1 MGKIALLDKNTIDKI
16 AAGEVVERPASVV
29 KELTENAIDAG
40 ANMIT
45 VELKE
50 GGSGLIRITDNGS
63 GIAADDVKTA
73 FLRHSTSKIRTVEDL
88 LTAGSLGFRGEALSS
103 ISAVAQV
110 ELITKTKDAF
120 VGTRYQI
127 DGGVEQ
133 AMEEAGCPDGTTFL
147 IRNLFYNVPARRKFL
162 KSAMS
167 EAGLCSELMQR
178 MALSRPE
185 IAYKFIN
192 NGKIVLQ
199 TSGNGN
205 LKEVIYQIYGREITA
220 NLLEVNHIE
229 ESAGISVRGFI
240 GKPVVSRGNR
250 NYENYFINGRY
261 IKSSVVSKAIEE
273 AYRSYMMQ
281 HKYPFTALHI
291 SMDTAMID
299 VNVHP
304 TKLEVRF
311 SDSEAVYYAV
321 YHAVRDAL
329 AGKNMIPQVG
339 FGKDEKS
346 TPVEL
351 LKKEAKPE
359 QFETVRLARE
369 THAKQ
374 VDVRPAGMVGNSAS
388 PAGTFGSGVKTAEN
402 AVKSTVGSVGKTPGA
417 VTEPIVKADTE
428 RANVVENKDAEPI
441 NSAATAS
448 VGGNVLRDEK
458 ASYEV
463 KKNDKGIGD
472 STKVDR
478 MSVGSFTEDLL
489 SFQDK
494 SELQERKVT
503 EEKVP
508 VEKLQEVKTAVES
521 EEKVQERY
529 SEELKAEEPKTE
541 EPPVYVQEQMELPN
555 LLSDE
560 NKKEYRIVGQLF
572 ATYWLIE
579 MDGQLFMIDQHAAH
593 EKILFEQTMKRIR
606 EKDILTQQIMP
617 PYIASLSL
625 REEEVLNA
633 QAEVLRR
640 LGFEFEHFGGRDYK
654 VTGVPADLCGLT
666 GGELFMQLLDELVAE
681 KLHGSPEMLVEKVAS
696 MSCKAAVKGNMVL
709 SEPEAK
715 AMIDLLLTLDNPYH
729 CPHGRPTTISMTK
742 QEIEKKFKRIV

>member
-110 ELITKTKDAF
+110 ELITKTKDSF
-120 VGTRYQI
+120 VGTRYLI

-133 AMEEAGCPDGTTFL
+133 AIEEAGCPDGTTFL

-220 NLLEVNHIE
+220 NLVEVNYIE
-229 ESAGISVRGFI
+229 ESAGIQVTGFL

-261 IKSSVVSKAIEE
+261 IRNGVVNKAIEE
-273 AYRSYMMQ
+273 GYRSYMMQ
-281 HKYPFTALHI
+281 HKYPFTAFHI
-291 SMDTAMID
+291 CMDTAMLD

-304 TKLEVRF
+304 AKLEVRF

-339 FGKDEKS
+339 FGREEKS
-346 TPVEL
+346 TPVVL
-351 LKKEAKPE
+351 QKKEAEPE
-359 QFETVRLARE
+359 QFETVRMAQQNV
-369 THAKQ
+369 TK
-374 VDVRPAGMVGNSAS
+374 SAE
-388 PAGTFGSGVKTAEN
+388 GKE
-402 AVKSTVGSVGKTPGA
+402 KTPMVFEEKKTPDVERTA
-417 VTEPIVKADTE
+417 AANPAD
-428 RANVVENKDAEPI
+428 
-441 NSAATAS
+441 AA
-448 VGGNVLRDEK
+448 VLREDTAPYK
-458 ASYEV
+458 N
-463 KKNDKGIGD
+463 KKNDTIPSD
-472 STKVDR
+472 STSVD
-478 MSVGSFTEDLL
+478 VDW
-489 SFQDK
+489 K
-494 SELQERKVT
+494 ASEHEPITQKQKPEMQRPD
-503 EEKVP
+503 EPECREPEK
-508 VEKLQEVKTAVES
+508 
-521 EEKVQERY
+521 
-529 SEELKAEEPKTE
+529 
-541 EPPVYVQEQMELPN
+541 PVYVQEQMELPN

-560 NKKEYRIVGQLF
+560 NKKEYRIIGQLF

-579 MDGQLFMIDQHAAH
+579 MDGQLFLIDQHAAH

-606 EKDILTQQIMP
+606 GKEMLTQQIAP
-617 PYIASLSL
+617 PYIASLSIH
-625 REEEVLNA
+625 EEEVLQA

-640 LGFEFEHFGGRDYK
+640 LGFAFEHFGSRDYK

-681 KLHGSPEMLVEKVAS
+681 KLHGSPEVLVEKVAS
-696 MSCKAAVKGNMVL
+696 MSCKAAVKGNMEM
-709 SEPEAK
+709 SEPEAR

>member
-63 GIAADDVKTA
+63 GIATDDVKTA

-273 AYRSYMMQ
+273 GYRSYMMQ

-339 FGKDEKS
+339 FGKEEKS
-346 TPVEL
+346 TKVEL
-351 LKKEAKPE
+351 SKRETRPE
-359 QFETVRLARE
+359 QFETARMAQQMG
-369 THAKQ
+369 T
-374 VDVRPAGMVGNSAS
+374 RPTGGSVTS
-388 PAGTFGSGVKTAEN
+388 PAGNMTRPDEN
-402 AVKSTVGSVGKTPGA
+402 AVKPVVGSVVRPMEK
-417 VTEPIVKADTE
+417 VTEPVGMNVLE
-428 RANVVENKDAEPI
+428 RTAFAENKPVEQI
-441 NSAATAS
+441 KTTAAKTVEEA
-448 VGGNVLRDEK
+448 VLREEK
-458 ASYEV
+458 APYAV
-463 KKNDKGIGD
+463 AINDKKTD
-472 STKVDR
+472 SSTKVVSTD
-478 MSVGSFTEDLL
+478 SVSKSSFEEDLR
-489 SFQDK
+489 SFREEKESSSQNTAH
-494 SELQERKVT
+494 SEQTEQVQKEHERKIP
-503 EEKVP
+503 EEVQKVNVP
-508 VEKLQEVKTAVES
+508 ETKAQEQS
-521 EEKVQERY
+521 
-529 SEELKAEEPKTE
+529 
-541 EPPVYVQEQMELPN
+541 VYIQEQMELPN

-560 NKKEYRIVGQLF
+560 NKKEYRIIGQLF

-606 EKDILTQQIMP
+606 EKEMLTQQIAP

-625 REEEVLNA
+625 REEEVLKA

-696 MSCKAAVKGNMVL
+696 MSCKAAVKGNMTM
-709 SEPEAK
+709 SEQEAK

>member
-110 ELITKTKDAF
+110 ELITKTKDSF

-339 FGKDEKS
+339 FGKEEKS
-346 TPVEL
+346 TRVEL
-351 LKKEAKPE
+351 QKKEARPE
-359 QFETVRLARE
+359 QFETVRMAQQMGKVSVNGSTE
-369 THAKQ
+369 G
-374 VDVRPAGMVGNSAS
+374 PVGNV
-388 PAGTFGSGVKTAEN
+388 VKPAEN
-402 AVKSTVGSVGKTPGA
+402 TVNSLIGNTIRPEEKTVESAGKAEESVGKIAAKQSLFVEHKP
-417 VTEPIVKADTE
+417 VESVKT
-428 RANVVENKDAEPI
+428 
-441 NSAATAS
+441 SAADLFDGT
-448 VGGNVLRDEK
+448 VLKEEN
-458 ASYEV
+458 APYES
-463 KKNDKGIGD
+463 KKIDKDIVD
-472 STKVDR
+472 STEVDAA
-478 MSVGSFTEDLL
+478 SKGSFEEDL
-489 SFQDK
+489 K
-494 SELQERKVT
+494 SSQ
-503 EEKVP
+503 
-508 VEKLQEVKTAVES
+508 
-521 EEKVQERY
+521 
-529 SEELKAEEPKTE
+529 EEPKPQE
-541 EPPVYVQEQMELPN
+541 QKAPNVIVQEQMELPN

-606 EKDILTQQIMP
+606 EKEMLTQQIAP

-625 REEEVLNA
+625 REEEVLLA

-709 SEPEAK
+709 SEQEAK

>member
-40 ANMIT
+40 SNMIT

-63 GIAADDVKTA
+63 GIASDDVKTA

-321 YHAVRDAL
+321 YHSVRDAL

-339 FGKDEKS
+339 FGKEEKS
-346 TPVEL
+346 TKVEL
-351 LKKEAKPE
+351 PKRDTKPE
-359 QFETVRLARE
+359 QFETARMAQQ
-369 THAKQ
+369 TVVK
-374 VDVRPAGMVGNSAS
+374 PVGGNTVSS
-388 PAGTFGSGVKTAEN
+388 KENVVKPAEN
-402 AVKSTVGSVGKTPGA
+402 PVKSTVGCVTRPVEKVGETFEKTN
-417 VTEPIVKADTE
+417 TE
-428 RANVVENKDAEPI
+428 RTKLVENKPVEPVKTT
-441 NSAATAS
+441 AADPVITS
-448 VGGNVLRDEK
+448 VLREEK
-458 ASYEV
+458 APYEIESNN
-463 KKNDKGIGD
+463 KNSSS
-472 STKVDR
+472 STKVDI
-478 MSVGSFTEDLL
+478 GSFEADLL

-494 SELQERKVT
+494 SEPQERKFPEAKVPD
-503 EEKVP
+503 EKVKD
-508 VEKLQEVKTAVES
+508 EKPDNEPEVKVQEVKP
-521 EEKVQERY
+521 K
-529 SEELKAEEPKTE
+529 ELKASEQ
-541 EPPVYVQEQMELPN
+541 PVYVQEQMELPN

-606 EKDILTQQIMP
+606 EKEMLTQQIAP

-625 REEEVLNA
+625 REEEVLQA
-633 QAEVLRR
+633 QAEVLKR

-681 KLHGSPEMLVEKVAS
+681 KLHGSPEVLVEKVAS

-709 SEPEAK
+709 SEQEAK

>member
-40 ANMIT
+40 ASMIT

-110 ELITKTKDAF
+110 ELITKIKDAF
-120 VGTRYQI
+120 VGTRYLI

-240 GKPVVSRGNR
+240 GKPLVSRGNR

-261 IKSSVVSKAIEE
+261 IKSGVVSKAIEE

-321 YHAVRDAL
+321 YHGVRDAL

-339 FGKDEKS
+339 FGKEEKS

-351 LKKEAKPE
+351 PKREAKPE
-359 QFETVRLARE
+359 QFETVRMARE
-369 THAKQ
+369 TGTRTVEK
-374 VDVRPAGMVGNSAS
+374 PAE
-388 PAGTFGSGVKTAEN
+388 TFGSGVKPVEN
-402 AVKSTVGSVGKTPGA
+402 VVKSTVGSVEKTPGA
-417 VTEPIVKADTE
+417 VTEPIGKMNTE
-428 RANVVENKDAEPI
+428 SANVVENKDAEPI
-441 NSAATAS
+441 NSATAKP
-448 VGGNVLRDEK
+448 VGTSVLREEK
-458 ASYEV
+458 APYEV
-463 KKNDKGIGD
+463 KKSDKRTENFEE
-472 STKVDR
+472 STKVD
-478 MSVGSFTEDLL
+478 SVSKGSFAEDLL
-489 SFQDK
+489 SFQ
-494 SELQERKVT
+494 
-503 EEKVP
+503 EK
-508 VEKLQEVKTAVES
+508 T
-521 EEKVQERY
+521 
-529 SEELKAEEPKTE
+529 
-541 EPPVYVQEQMELPN
+541 EPPVYVQEQIELPN

-606 EKDILTQQIMP
+606 EKEMLTQQIMP

-625 REEEVLNA
+625 REEEVLKA

-709 SEPEAK
+709 SETEAK

>member
-147 IRNLFYNVPARRKFL
+147 VRNLFYNVPARRKFL

-321 YHAVRDAL
+321 YHGVRDAL

-339 FGKDEKS
+339 FGKEEKS
-346 TPVEL
+346 TKVEL
-351 LKKEAKPE
+351 PKRETRPE
-359 QFETVRLARE
+359 QFETARM
-369 THAKQ
+369 AQ
-374 VDVRPAGMVGNSAS
+374 QAGARPME
-388 PAGTFGSGVKTAEN
+388 K
-402 AVKSTVGSVGKTPGA
+402 
-417 VTEPIVKADTE
+417 VTEPVGKNASGRTV
-428 RANVVENKDAEPI
+428 VVENMPVEQIKT
-441 NSAATAS
+441 AAANPVETT
-448 VGGNVLRDEK
+448 VLREEK
-458 ASYEV
+458 APYVVSS
-463 KKNDKGIGD
+463 NDKKTDD
-472 STKVDR
+472 STEVVNAS
-478 MSVGSFTEDLL
+478 SVSKGSFEEDLR
-489 SFQDK
+489 SF
-494 SELQERKVT
+494 R
-503 EEKVP
+503 EEKEVITQKAVLP
-508 VEKLQEVKTAVES
+508 EPTEPAQKEQETKIPEEVQKVNVS
-521 EEKVQERY
+521 ETKAQEQ
-529 SEELKAEEPKTE
+529 PIF
-541 EPPVYVQEQMELPN
+541 VQEQMELPN
-555 LLSDE
+555 LLSE
-560 NKKEYRIVGQLF
+560 GNRKEYRIVGQLF

-606 EKDILTQQIMP
+606 EKEMLTQQIAP

-625 REEEVLNA
+625 REEEVLQA
-633 QAEVLRR
+633 QAEVLRC

-681 KLHGSPEMLVEKVAS
+681 KLHGSPEVLVEKVAS
-696 MSCKAAVKGNMVL
+696 MSCKAAVKGNMTM
-709 SEPEAK
+709 SEQEAK
-715 AMIDLLLTLDNPYH
+715 SMIDLLLTLDNPYH

>member
-40 ANMIT
+40 ATMIT

-110 ELITKTKDAF
+110 ELVTKTKDAF
-120 VGTRYQI
+120 VGTRYLI

-133 AMEEAGCPDGTTFL
+133 AIEEAGCPDGTTFL

-291 SMDTAMID
+291 FMDTAMID

-321 YHAVRDAL
+321 YHGVRDAL

-339 FGKDEKS
+339 FGKEEK
-346 TPVEL
+346 TTKVEL
-351 LKKEAKPE
+351 PKRETRPE
-359 QFETVRLARE
+359 QFETARM
-369 THAKQ
+369 ARQ
-374 VDVRPAGMVGNSAS
+374 
-388 PAGTFGSGVKTAEN
+388 TAL
-402 AVKSTVGSVGKTPGA
+402 
-417 VTEPIVKADTE
+417 
-428 RANVVENKDAEPI
+428 VENKPAEPTK
-441 NSAATAS
+441 TAVAKLVTES
-448 VGGNVLRDEK
+448 VLREEK
-458 ASYEV
+458 APYKVERH
-463 KKNDKGIGD
+463 DRETDD
-472 STKVDR
+472 STKVENANK
-478 MSVGSFTEDLL
+478 GSFTEDLL
-489 SFQDK
+489 SFQEK
-494 SELQERKVT
+494 SEPQERKVT
-503 EEKVP
+503 EEKVSDETVQETKP
-508 VEKLQEVKTAVES
+508 DIEPEVNVQEVKI
-521 EEKVQERY
+521 
-529 SEELKAEEPKTE
+529 EEPNPQKQ
-541 EPPVYVQEQMELPN
+541 PVYVQEQIELPN
-555 LLSDE
+555 LLSEE

-606 EKDILTQQIMP
+606 EKEMLTQQIVP

-625 REEEVLNA
+625 REEEVLQA

-681 KLHGSPEMLVEKVAS
+681 KLHGSPEVLVEKVAS

-709 SEPEAK
+709 SETEAK

>member
-50 GGSGLIRITDNGS
+50 GGSGLVRITDNGS
-63 GIAADDVKTA
+63 GIATDDVKTA

-110 ELITKTKDAF
+110 ELVTKTKDSF
-120 VGTRYQI
+120 VGTRYVI
-127 DGGVEQ
+127 EGGVEQ
-133 AMEEAGCPDGTTFL
+133 TMEEAGCPDGTTFL

-162 KSAMS
+162 KSAMT
-167 EAGLCSELMQR
+167 EAGLCSDLMQR

-199 TSGNGN
+199 TPGNGN

-220 NLLEVNHIE
+220 NLLEVKHIE
-229 ESAGISVRGFI
+229 ESAGIQVTGFI
-240 GKPVVSRGNR
+240 GKPIVSRGNR

-291 SMDTAMID
+291 SMDTAMLD

-311 SDSEAVYYAV
+311 ADSEAVYYAV
-321 YHAVRDAL
+321 YHAVKETL
-329 AGKNMIPQVG
+329 AGKNMIPQVE
-339 FGKDEKS
+339 FGKEEKS
-346 TPVEL
+346 TSVVL
-351 LKKEAKPE
+351 SKREAGPE
-359 QFETVRLARE
+359 QFETRRMAQQAEKKPLERRNQVVQPVQMAN
-369 THAKQ
+369 TQTAGNHASA
-374 VDVRPAGMVGNSAS
+374 VEAAMV
-388 PAGTFGSGVKTAEN
+388 KE
-402 AVKSTVGSVGKTPGA
+402 
-417 VTEPIVKADTE
+417 
-428 RANVVENKDAEPI
+428 DA
-441 NSAATAS
+441 A
-448 VGGNVLRDEK
+448 L
-458 ASYEV
+458 YEV
-463 KKNDKGIGD
+463 RKSDERKQN
-472 STKVDR
+472 STKVEH
-478 MSVGSFTEDLL
+478 EDITREAEI
-489 SFQDK
+489 K
-494 SELQERKVT
+494 EVRKPD
-503 EEKVP
+503 E
-508 VEKLQEVKTAVES
+508 TAES
-521 EEKVQERY
+521 EDRQE
-529 SEELKAEEPKTE
+529 AAQHPKE
-541 EPPVYVQEQMELPN
+541 PVYVQEQMELPN

-560 NKKEYRIVGQLF
+560 NKKEYRIIGQLF
-572 ATYWLIE
+572 LTYWLIE

-606 EKDILTQQIMP
+606 DKEMLTQQIAP
-617 PYIASLSL
+617 PYIASLSI
-625 REEEVLNA
+625 REEEVLKE
-633 QAEVLRR
+633 QAEVLKR

-666 GGELFMQLLDELVAE
+666 GGELFLQLLDELVAE

-696 MSCKAAVKGNMVL
+696 MSCKAAVKGNQVL

-729 CPHGRPTTISMTK
+729 CPHGRPTTISMSK

>member
-63 GIAADDVKTA
+63 GIGADDVKTA

-229 ESAGISVRGFI
+229 ESAGISIRGFI

-339 FGKDEKS
+339 FGKEEK
-346 TPVEL
+346 TTKVEL
-351 LKKEAKPE
+351 PKRETKPE
-359 QFETVRLARE
+359 QFETARMAQQ
-369 THAKQ
+369 TG
-374 VDVRPAGMVGNSAS
+374 VRPTG
-388 PAGTFGSGVKTAEN
+388 GSVTSSAEN
-402 AVKSTVGSVGKTPGA
+402 TAKTLENVVKPAVGKTEET
-417 VTEPIVKADTE
+417 VVKDVSE
-428 RANVVENKDAEPI
+428 KPSFVENKSIEPLKTT
-441 NSAATAS
+441 AAKTVETS
-448 VGGNVLRDEK
+448 VLREEK
-458 ASYEV
+458 APYTV
-463 KKNDKGIGD
+463 AADDKKIDF
-472 STKVDR
+472 STKVVD
-478 MSVGSFTEDLL
+478 SQSAEKSSFEEDLK
-489 SFQDK
+489 SFQ
-494 SELQERKVT
+494 
-503 EEKVP
+503 EEKVKIP
-508 VEKLQEVKTAVES
+508 
-521 EEKVQERY
+521 EEAQNVNVPETKVQEQ
-529 SEELKAEEPKTE
+529 
-541 EPPVYVQEQMELPN
+541 PVFVQEQMELPN

-560 NKKEYRIVGQLF
+560 NKKEYRIIGQLF

-606 EKDILTQQIMP
+606 EKEMLTQQIAP

-625 REEEVLNA
+625 REEEVLQA

-681 KLHGSPEMLVEKVAS
+681 KLHGSPEVLVEKVAS
-696 MSCKAAVKGNMVL
+696 MSCKAAVKGNMTM
-709 SEPEAK
+709 SEREAK
-715 AMIDLLLTLDNPYH
+715 TMIDLLLTLDNPYH

>member
-40 ANMIT
+40 ATMIT

-133 AMEEAGCPDGTTFL
+133 TMEDAGCPDGTTFL

-199 TSGNGN
+199 TAGNGN

-321 YHAVRDAL
+321 YHGVRDAL

-339 FGKDEKS
+339 FGKEEK
-346 TPVEL
+346 TTKVEL
-351 LKKEAKPE
+351 PKRETRPE
-359 QFETVRLARE
+359 QFESVRIA
-369 THAKQ
+369 Q
-374 VDVRPAGMVGNSAS
+374 Q
-388 PAGTFGSGVKTAEN
+388 TAF
-402 AVKSTVGSVGKTPGA
+402 
-417 VTEPIVKADTE
+417 
-428 RANVVENKDAEPI
+428 VENKPVEPTK
-441 NSAATAS
+441 TAVAKPVTES
-448 VGGNVLRDEK
+448 VLREEK
-458 ASYEV
+458 APYKVERYDRETD
-463 KKNDKGIGD
+463 N
-472 STKVDR
+472 STKVE
-478 MSVGSFTEDLL
+478 SESKGSFAEDLL
-489 SFQDK
+489 SFQEK
-494 SELQERKVT
+494 SEPQERKVT
-503 EEKVP
+503 EEKASDETVQETKP
-508 VEKLQEVKTAVES
+508 DIEPELNVQEVKI
-521 EEKVQERY
+521 
-529 SEELKAEEPKTE
+529 EEPNPQKQ
-541 EPPVYVQEQMELPN
+541 PVYVQEQIELPN
-555 LLSDE
+555 LLSEE

-606 EKDILTQQIMP
+606 EKEMLTQQIVP

-625 REEEVLNA
+625 REEEVLQA

-681 KLHGSPEMLVEKVAS
+681 KLHGNPEVLVEKVAS

-709 SEPEAK
+709 SETEAK

>member
-1 MGKIALLDKNTIDKI
+1 M
-16 AAGEVVERPASVV
+16 ERPASVV

-110 ELITKTKDAF
+110 ELITKTKDSF
-120 VGTRYQI
+120 VGTRYLI

-229 ESAGISVRGFI
+229 ESAGISVAGFI

-273 AYRSYMMQ
+273 GYRSYMMQ

-291 SMDTAMID
+291 SMDTAMLD

-321 YHAVRDAL
+321 YHAVKDAL
-329 AGKNMIPQVG
+329 AGKNMILQVG
-339 FGKDEKS
+339 FGKEEKS
-346 TPVEL
+346 TPVVMP
-351 LKKEAKPE
+351 KKEARPE
-359 QFETVRLARE
+359 QFETVRMAQQ
-369 THAKQ
+369 T
-374 VDVRPAGMVGNSAS
+374 GM
-388 PAGTFGSGVKTAEN
+388 KTAVGVIAEP
-402 AVKSTVGSVGKTPGA
+402 AERMMKSAQGSAARLTDESTASLQSVA
-417 VTEPIVKADTE
+417 RAEEKADTAGE
-428 RANVVENKDAEPI
+428 NRIVEPLKVPAANSTEPAVLKEEI
-441 NSAATAS
+441 APYEIKKIEKELNS
-448 VGGNVLRDEK
+448 
-458 ASYEV
+458 
-463 KKNDKGIGD
+463 
-472 STKVDR
+472 STKVDK
-478 MSVGSFTEDLL
+478 GSFEEDLKL
-489 SFQDK
+489 FQ
-494 SELQERKVT
+494 
-503 EEKVP
+503 EEKNANVQAIP
-508 VEKLQEVKTAVES
+508 EVKEQRETAPEAVSQDVNVS
-521 EEKVQERY
+521 EMKVQAKKVQEVNVQ
-529 SEELKAEEPKTE
+529 EM
-541 EPPVYVQEQMELPN
+541 PVYVQEQMELPN

-606 EKDILTQQIMP
+606 EKEMLTQQIAP
-617 PYIASLSL
+617 PFIASLSL
-625 REEEVLNA
+625 REEEVLQA

-681 KLHGSPEMLVEKVAS
+681 KLHGSPEVLVEKVAS

-709 SEPEAK
+709 SEQEAR

>member
-273 AYRSYMMQ
+273 GYRSYMMQ

-339 FGKDEKS
+339 FGKEEKS
-346 TPVEL
+346 TKVEL
-351 LKKEAKPE
+351 PKRETRPE
-359 QFETVRLARE
+359 QFETARMAQQ
-369 THAKQ
+369 TGT
-374 VDVRPAGMVGNSAS
+374 RPTGGSVTS
-388 PAGTFGSGVKTAEN
+388 PAGNMTRSDEN
-402 AVKSTVGSVGKTPGA
+402 AVKPVVGSVVRSMEK
-417 VTEPIVKADTE
+417 VTEPVEKNVSE
-428 RANVVENKDAEPI
+428 RTVVVENKPVEQIKTTVAKAGE
-441 NSAATAS
+441 AT
-448 VGGNVLRDEK
+448 VLREEK
-458 ASYEV
+458 APYAAAI
-463 KKNDKGIGD
+463 NDKKTD
-472 STKVDR
+472 SSTKVVSTD
-478 MSVGSFTEDLL
+478 SVSKSSFEEDLR
-489 SFQDK
+489 SF
-494 SELQERKVT
+494 R
-503 EEKVP
+503 EEK
-508 VEKLQEVKTAVES
+508 ESSAQKTA
-521 EEKVQERY
+521 Y
-529 SEELKAEEPKTE
+529 SEQTEQVQKEQETKIPREAQNVNVPETKAQEQ
-541 EPPVYVQEQMELPN
+541 PVYIQEQMELPN

-560 NKKEYRIVGQLF
+560 NKKEYRIIGQLF

-606 EKDILTQQIMP
+606 EKEMLTQQIAP

-625 REEEVLNA
+625 REEEVLKA

-666 GGELFMQLLDELVAE
+666 GGELFHGKTYGSLTGSARCRNQYCIGQCEKFSGGFQQVFGTVA
-681 KLHGSPEMLVEKVAS
+681 
-696 MSCKAAVKGNMVL
+696 
-709 SEPEAK
+709 
-715 AMIDLLLTLDNPYH
+715 
-729 CPHGRPTTISMTK
+729 ISSVFQTVD
-742 QEIEKKFKRIV
+742 RTDRGG

>member
-63 GIAADDVKTA
+63 GIASDDVKTA

-127 DGGVEQ
+127 DGGIEQ
-133 AMEEAGCPDGTTFL
+133 AMESAGCPDGTTFL

-321 YHAVRDAL
+321 YHGVRDAL

-339 FGKDEKS
+339 FGKEEKS
-346 TPVEL
+346 TKVEL
-351 LKKEAKPE
+351 PKRDTKPE
-359 QFETVRLARE
+359 QFETARMAQQTVVKPVGGNTVSSAE
-369 THAKQ
+369 NVVK
-374 VDVRPAGMVGNSAS
+374 PAGN
-388 PAGTFGSGVKTAEN
+388 P
-402 AVKSTVGSVGKTPGA
+402 VKSTVGCVTRPVEPVKTTAANPVITSVFR
-417 VTEPIVKADTE
+417 E
-428 RANVVENKDAEPI
+428 
-441 NSAATAS
+441 
-448 VGGNVLRDEK
+448 EK
-458 ASYEV
+458 APYEV
-463 KKNDKGIGD
+463 KKSDNNFDD
-472 STKVDR
+472 STKVDT
-478 MSVGSFTEDLL
+478 GSFEADLL

-494 SELQERKVT
+494 SEPQERKFPDVKVPD
-503 EEKVP
+503 EKVKA
-508 VEKLQEVKTAVES
+508 EKPDNEPEVKVQEVKS
-521 EEKVQERY
+521 
-529 SEELKAEEPKTE
+529 EEPKKE
-541 EPPVYVQEQMELPN
+541 EQPVYIQEQMELPN

-606 EKDILTQQIMP
+606 EKDMLTQQIAP

-625 REEEVLNA
+625 REEEVLQA
-633 QAEVLRR
+633 QAEVLKR

-681 KLHGSPEMLVEKVAS
+681 KLHGSPEVLVEKVAS

-709 SEPEAK
+709 SEQEAK

>member
-50 GGSGLIRITDNGS
+50 GGSGLVRITDNGS
-63 GIAADDVKTA
+63 GIATDDVKTA

-110 ELITKTKDAF
+110 ELVTKTKDSF
-120 VGTRYQI
+120 VGTRYVI
-127 DGGVEQ
+127 EGGVEQ
-133 AMEEAGCPDGTTFL
+133 TMEEAGCPDGTTFL

-162 KSAMS
+162 KSAMT
-167 EAGLCSELMQR
+167 EAGLCSDLMQR

-199 TSGNGN
+199 TPGNGN

-229 ESAGISVRGFI
+229 ESAGIGVTGFI
-240 GKPVVSRGNR
+240 GKPIVSRGNR

-261 IKSSVVSKAIEE
+261 IKSSVVGKAIEE

-291 SMDTAMID
+291 SMDTAMLD

-321 YHAVRDAL
+321 YHAVKDAL
-329 AGKNMIPQVG
+329 AGKNMIPQVE
-339 FGKDEKS
+339 FGKEEKS
-346 TPVEL
+346 TPVVFP
-351 LKKEAKPE
+351 KKEARPE
-359 QFETVRLARE
+359 QFETVRMAQQAEKRTAGGSLAGGQ
-369 THAKQ
+369 A
-374 VDVRPAGMVGNSAS
+374 PAERIAGKMPYTVEEKTVTGMS
-388 PAGTFGSGVKTAEN
+388 K
-402 AVKSTVGSVGKTPGA
+402 AVHDNRT
-417 VTEPIVKADTE
+417 
-428 RANVVENKDAEPI
+428 
-441 NSAATAS
+441 AATDFANAAM
-448 VGGNVLRDEK
+448 VKEDAAPYEVRKNDEK
-458 ASYEV
+458 
-463 KKNDKGIGD
+463 KQD
-472 STKVDR
+472 STKVEH
-478 MSVGSFTEDLL
+478 EDITREAEI
-489 SFQDK
+489 K
-494 SELQERKVT
+494 EVRK
-503 EEKVP
+503 P
-508 VEKLQEVKTAVES
+508 DDTAES
-521 EEKVQERY
+521 EDRQEAAQHPK
-529 SEELKAEEPKTE
+529 EAELRQEAALRPKEPELRQEAIHYQEEP
-541 EPPVYVQEQMELPN
+541 VFVQEQMELPN

-560 NKKEYRIVGQLF
+560 NKKEYRIIGQLF
-572 ATYWLIE
+572 LTYWLIE

-606 EKDILTQQIMP
+606 DKEMLTQQIAP
-617 PYIASLSL
+617 PYIASLSI
-625 REEEVLNA
+625 REEEVLKE
-633 QAEVLRR
+633 QAEVLRH

-666 GGELFMQLLDELVAE
+666 GGELFLQLLDELVAE

-696 MSCKAAVKGNMVL
+696 MSCKAAVKGNQVL

-729 CPHGRPTTISMTK
+729 CPHGRPTTISMSK

>member
-63 GIAADDVKTA
+63 GIASDDVKTA

-110 ELITKTKDAF
+110 ELITKTKDSF
-120 VGTRYQI
+120 VGTRYMI

-311 SDSEAVYYAV
+311 TDSEAVYYAV

-339 FGKDEKS
+339 FGKEEKS
-346 TPVEL
+346 TLVEL
-351 LKKEAKPE
+351 PKKEARPE
-359 QFETVRLARE
+359 QFETVRMAQQMGKTSAGE
-369 THAKQ
+369 SSVSSVGNVAKP
-374 VDVRPAGMVGNSAS
+374 VENMVKPMVGSIGSATK
-388 PAGTFGSGVKTAEN
+388 PVVKVAEPTGKADAVQINKVVEPVKTA
-402 AVKSTVGSVGKTPGA
+402 
-417 VTEPIVKADTE
+417 
-428 RANVVENKDAEPI
+428 
-441 NSAATAS
+441 AAIITDVS
-448 VGGNVLRDEK
+448 LLREEK
-458 ASYEV
+458 APYES
-463 KKNDKGIGD
+463 KKTDKDIKV
-472 STKVDR
+472 STKVDK
-478 MSVGSFTEDLL
+478 GSFEEDLK
-489 SFQDK
+489 SFHERT
-494 SELQERKVT
+494 ELQEQKVL
-503 EEKVP
+503 EVK
-508 VEKLQEVKTAVES
+508 VEKETEQA
-521 EEKVQERY
+521 EKVQE
-529 SEELKAEEPKTE
+529 AH
-541 EPPVYVQEQMELPN
+541 VYVQEQMELPN

-606 EKDILTQQIMP
+606 EKEMLTQQIAP

-625 REEEVLNA
+625 REEEVLQA
-633 QAEVLRR
+633 QAEVLKR

-681 KLHGSPEMLVEKVAS
+681 KLHGSPEVLVEKVAS
-696 MSCKAAVKGNMVL
+696 MSCKAAVKGNMTL
-709 SEPEAK
+709 SEQEAK

>member
-110 ELITKTKDAF
+110 ELITKTKDSF

-205 LKEVIYQIYGREITA
+205 LKEVIYQIYGREIAA

-273 AYRSYMMQ
+273 GYRSYMMQ

-339 FGKDEKS
+339 FGKEEKS
-346 TPVEL
+346 TRVEL
-351 LKKEAKPE
+351 QKKEARPE
-359 QFETVRLARE
+359 QFETVRMARE
-369 THAKQ
+369 MGKA
-374 VDVRPAGMVGNSAS
+374 VESAG
-388 PAGTFGSGVKTAEN
+388 KAEE
-402 AVKSTVGSVGKTPGA
+402 SVGKIAAKQSLFVEHKPVEA
-417 VTEPIVKADTE
+417 VKT
-428 RANVVENKDAEPI
+428 
-441 NSAATAS
+441 SAADLF
-448 VGGNVLRDEK
+448 GGTVLKEEK
-458 ASYEV
+458 APYES
-463 KKNDKGIGD
+463 KKNDKDIVD
-472 STKVDR
+472 STEVDAA
-478 MSVGSFTEDLL
+478 SKGSFEEDLK
-489 SFQDK
+489 SFQ
-494 SELQERKVT
+494 
-503 EEKVP
+503 
-508 VEKLQEVKTAVES
+508 
-521 EEKVQERY
+521 
-529 SEELKAEEPKTE
+529 EEPKPQE
-541 EPPVYVQEQMELPN
+541 QNAPNVNVQEQMELPN

-606 EKDILTQQIMP
+606 EKEMLTQQIAP

-625 REEEVLNA
+625 REEEVLLA

-709 SEPEAK
+709 SEQEAK

>member
-88 LTAGSLGFRGEALSS
+88 LTTGSLGFRGEALSS

-110 ELITKTKDAF
+110 ELITKTKDSF

-229 ESAGISVRGFI
+229 ESAGISVAGFI

-273 AYRSYMMQ
+273 GYRSYMMQ

-329 AGKNMIPQVG
+329 AGKNMIPLVG
-339 FGKDEKS
+339 FGKEEKS
-346 TPVEL
+346 TPVEHP
-351 LKKEAKPE
+351 KKETGPE
-359 QFETVRLARE
+359 QFETVRM
-369 THAKQ
+369 AKQ
-374 VDVRPAGMVGNSAS
+374 VGMKPA
-388 PAGTFGSGVKTAEN
+388 SGVITKPTE
-402 AVKSTVGSVGKTPGA
+402 SVGKPS
-417 VTEPIVKADTE
+417 VVSRIKPTEKMMETVGKTDDLSINKAGE
-428 RANVVENKDAEPI
+428 SIK
-441 NSAATAS
+441 AATANFT
-448 VGGNVLRDEK
+448 GLNVLREEK
-458 ASYEV
+458 ATYGL
-463 KKNDKGIGD
+463 KNNDISSED
-472 STKVDR
+472 STKVDK
-478 MSVGSFTEDLL
+478 GSFEEDLK
-489 SFQDK
+489 SFQEDK
-494 SELQERKVT
+494 ESTIQKQKMVISDYT
-503 EEKVP
+503 ESAQKETEQYKSIAS
-508 VEKLQEVKTAVES
+508 EVKIQEAETQET
-521 EEKVQERY
+521 KVQEGIVQDVKGQEIY
-529 SEELKAEEPKTE
+529 C
-541 EPPVYVQEQMELPN
+541 QEQLELPN
-555 LLSDE
+555 LLSED

-593 EKILFEQTMKRIR
+593 EKIMFEQTMKRIR
-606 EKDILTQQIMP
+606 EKEMLTQQIAP

-625 REEEVLNA
+625 REEEVLQA

-681 KLHGSPEMLVEKVAS
+681 KLHGNPEMLVEKVAS

-709 SEPEAK
+709 SEQEAK
-715 AMIDLLLTLDNPYH
+715 AMIDLLLTLENPYH

>member
-63 GIAADDVKTA
+63 GIAAEDVKTA

-110 ELITKTKDAF
+110 ELITKTKDSF
-120 VGTRYQI
+120 VGTRYLI

-229 ESAGISVRGFI
+229 ESAGISVAGFI

-339 FGKDEKS
+339 FGKEEKS

-351 LKKEAKPE
+351 RKKESRPE
-359 QFETVRLARE
+359 QFETVRIAQQAGQRPAAGVTVHTEEKTARTVAPVFKQAEKTEKIIEEPPVKPLQTDRE
-369 THAKQ
+369 TAETK
-374 VDVRPAGMVGNSAS
+374 GNKI
-388 PAGTFGSGVKTAEN
+388 V
-402 AVKSTVGSVGKTPGA
+402 
-417 VTEPIVKADTE
+417 EPIKEIITE
-428 RANVVENKDAEPI
+428 NR
-441 NSAATAS
+441 S
-448 VGGNVLRDEK
+448 GNVLREEQAPYK
-458 ASYEV
+458 A
-463 KKNDKGIGD
+463 KKEDKTDTD
-472 STKVDR
+472 STKVEKP
-478 MSVGSFTEDLL
+478 SFEEDLNL
-489 SFQDK
+489 FQEK
-494 SELQERKVT
+494 T
-503 EEKVP
+503 EQKEQKVP
-508 VEKLQEVKTAVES
+508 QVKEQESVAF
-521 EEKVQERY
+521 
-529 SEELKAEEPKTE
+529 
-541 EPPVYVQEQMELPN
+541 VQEQLELPN

-606 EKDILTQQIMP
+606 EKEMLTQQIAP

-625 REEEVLNA
+625 REEEVLQA
-633 QAEVLRR
+633 QADVLRH

-654 VTGVPADLCGLT
+654 VTGVPVDLCGLT

-681 KLHGSPEMLVEKVAS
+681 KLHGSPEVLVEKVAS

-709 SEPEAK
+709 SETEAK

>member
-45 VELKE
+45 VVLKE

-63 GIAADDVKTA
+63 GIATDDVKTA

-273 AYRSYMMQ
+273 GYRSYMMQ

-339 FGKDEKS
+339 FGKEEKS
-346 TPVEL
+346 TKVEL
-351 LKKEAKPE
+351 PKRETRPE
-359 QFETVRLARE
+359 QFETARMAQQ
-369 THAKQ
+369 TGT
-374 VDVRPAGMVGNSAS
+374 RPME
-388 PAGTFGSGVKTAEN
+388 K
-402 AVKSTVGSVGKTPGA
+402 
-417 VTEPIVKADTE
+417 VTEPVEKNVSE
-428 RANVVENKDAEPI
+428 RTVVVENKPVEQIKTTTAKDGE
-441 NSAATAS
+441 AT
-448 VGGNVLRDEK
+448 VLREEK
-458 ASYEV
+458 APYAAAI
-463 KKNDKGIGD
+463 NDKKTD
-472 STKVDR
+472 SSTKVVSTD
-478 MSVGSFTEDLL
+478 SVSKSSFEEDLR
-489 SFQDK
+489 SF
-494 SELQERKVT
+494 R
-503 EEKVP
+503 EEK
-508 VEKLQEVKTAVES
+508 ESSAQKTA
-521 EEKVQERY
+521 Y
-529 SEELKAEEPKTE
+529 SEQTEQVQKEQETKIPREAQNVNVPETKAQEQ
-541 EPPVYVQEQMELPN
+541 PVYIQEQMELPN

-560 NKKEYRIVGQLF
+560 NKKEYRIIGQLF

-606 EKDILTQQIMP
+606 EKEILTQQIAP

-625 REEEVLNA
+625 REEEVLKA

-681 KLHGSPEMLVEKVAS
+681 KLHGSPEVLVEKVAS

-709 SEPEAK
+709 SEQEAK

>member
-120 VGTRYQI
+120 VGSRYLI
-127 DGGVEQ
+127 DGGIEQ
-133 AMEEAGCPDGTTFL
+133 ALEEAGCPDGTTFL

-205 LKEVIYQIYGREITA
+205 LKEVIYQIYGREIAA
-220 NLLEVNHIE
+220 NLLEVRHIE
-229 ESAGISVRGFI
+229 ESAGISVAGFI
-240 GKPVVSRGNR
+240 GKPMVSRGNR

-273 AYRSYMMQ
+273 GYRSYMMQ

-329 AGKNMIPQVG
+329 SGKNMIPQVG
-339 FGKDEKS
+339 FGKDEKT
-346 TPVEL
+346 TPVVMP
-351 LKKEAKPE
+351 KKEARPE
-359 QFETVRLARE
+359 QFETVRMAQQ
-369 THAKQ
+369 T
-374 VDVRPAGMVGNSAS
+374 GM
-388 PAGTFGSGVKTAEN
+388 KTAGGVIAEP
-402 AVKSTVGSVGKTPGA
+402 AERMMKSAQGSAARLTDESTASLQSVA
-417 VTEPIVKADTE
+417 RAEEKADTAGE
-428 RANVVENKDAEPI
+428 NRIVGPLKVPAANSTEPVVLKEEIAPYEIKK
-441 NSAATAS
+441 S
-448 VGGNVLRDEK
+448 EK
-458 ASYEV
+458 EL
-463 KKNDKGIGD
+463 ID
-472 STKVDR
+472 STKVDK
-478 MSVGSFTEDLL
+478 GSFEEDLKL
-489 SFQDK
+489 FQEEKNADRQDIPKGKEQEENVPNTVAQDEKK
-494 SELQERKVT
+494 SETTVQKT
-503 EEKVP
+503 EV
-508 VEKLQEVKTAVES
+508 QEVKS
-521 EEKVQERY
+521 EEQ
-529 SEELKAEEPKTE
+529 KTT

-560 NKKEYRIVGQLF
+560 NRKEYRIVGQLF

-579 MDGQLFMIDQHAAH
+579 MEGQLFMIDQHAAH

-606 EKDILTQQIMP
+606 EKEMLTQQIAP

-625 REEEVLNA
+625 REEEVLQA

-681 KLHGSPEMLVEKVAS
+681 KLHGSPEVLVEKVAS

-709 SEPEAK
+709 SEQEAK

>member
-50 GGSGLIRITDNGS
+50 GGSGLVRITDNGS
-63 GIAADDVKTA
+63 GIATDDVKTA

-110 ELITKTKDAF
+110 ELVTKTKDSF
-120 VGTRYQI
+120 VGTRYVI
-127 DGGVEQ
+127 EGGTEQ
-133 AMEEAGCPDGTTFL
+133 TMEEAGCPDGTTFL

-162 KSAMS
+162 KSAMT
-167 EAGLCSELMQR
+167 EAGLCSDLMQR

-199 TSGNGN
+199 TPGNGN

-220 NLLEVNHIE
+220 NLLEVKHIE
-229 ESAGISVRGFI
+229 ESAGIQVTGFI
-240 GKPVVSRGNR
+240 GKPIVSRGNR

-291 SMDTAMID
+291 SMDTAMLD

-321 YHAVRDAL
+321 YHAVKETL

-339 FGKDEKS
+339 FGKEEKS
-346 TPVEL
+346 TPVVL
-351 LKKEAKPE
+351 PKREAEPE
-359 QFETVRLARE
+359 QFETRRMAQQAEKKPLERSNQVVQPVQMAN
-369 THAKQ
+369 TQTAGNHASA
-374 VDVRPAGMVGNSAS
+374 VEAVMV
-388 PAGTFGSGVKTAEN
+388 KE
-402 AVKSTVGSVGKTPGA
+402 
-417 VTEPIVKADTE
+417 
-428 RANVVENKDAEPI
+428 DA
-441 NSAATAS
+441 A
-448 VGGNVLRDEK
+448 L
-458 ASYEV
+458 YEV
-463 KKNDKGIGD
+463 RKSDERRQN
-472 STKVDR
+472 STKVEHEEITREAEIKEVRKPDDTAESEDR
-478 MSVGSFTEDLL
+478 QAILPQL
-489 SFQDK
+489 QK
-494 SELQERKVT
+494 SEAKQYEAQPSEKPEFRQEAA
-503 EEKVP
+503 
-508 VEKLQEVKTAVES
+508 QH
-521 EEKVQERY
+521 
-529 SEELKAEEPKTE
+529 PKE
-541 EPPVYVQEQMELPN
+541 PVYVQKQMELPN

-560 NKKEYRIVGQLF
+560 NKKEYRIIGQLF
-572 ATYWLIE
+572 LTYWLIE

-606 EKDILTQQIMP
+606 DKEMLTQQIAP
-617 PYIASLSL
+617 PYIASLSI
-625 REEEVLNA
+625 REEEVLKE

-640 LGFEFEHFGGRDYK
+640 LGFEFEHFGGREYK

-666 GGELFMQLLDELVAE
+666 GGELFLQLLDELVAE
-681 KLHGSPEMLVEKVAS
+681 KLHGSPELLVEKVAS
-696 MSCKAAVKGNMVL
+696 MSCKAAVKGNQVL

-729 CPHGRPTTISMTK
+729 CPHGRPTTISMSK

>member
-110 ELITKTKDAF
+110 ELITKTKDSF
-120 VGTRYQI
+120 VGTRYLI

-199 TSGNGN
+199 TSGNGS

-220 NLLEVNHIE
+220 NMLEVKHIE
-229 ESAGISVRGFI
+229 ESAGIQVTGFL

-261 IKSSVVSKAIEE
+261 IKSSVIGKAIEE
-273 AYRSYMMQ
+273 GYRSYMMQ
-281 HKYPFTALHI
+281 HKYPFTAFHI
-291 SMDTAMID
+291 CMDTAMLD

-304 TKLEVRF
+304 AKLEVRF

-339 FGKDEKS
+339 FGREEKS
-346 TPVEL
+346 TPVVL
-351 LKKEAKPE
+351 QRKEARPE
-359 QFETVRLARE
+359 QFETVRMAQQTGGRPAGGGMAGSAGSVAGTTSNE
-369 THAKQ
+369 AKQ
-374 VDVRPAGMVGNSAS
+374 VGKVDVSRDASVDKMVEPIKTDAANPTGATVLREEKSPYEIKKSDKETDSSTRVDNGSNMKKDMLNTTAAILKPDTEAAKVAS
-388 PAGTFGSGVKTAEN
+388 EGKAEPEPVVQKTN
-402 AVKSTVGSVGKTPGA
+402 
-417 VTEPIVKADTE
+417 VTERTE
-428 RANVVENKDAEPI
+428 LTQKETAPQVPNVPEA
-441 NSAATAS
+441 
-448 VGGNVLRDEK
+448 
-458 ASYEV
+458 
-463 KKNDKGIGD
+463 
-472 STKVDR
+472 
-478 MSVGSFTEDLL
+478 
-489 SFQDK
+489 
-494 SELQERKVT
+494 
-503 EEKVP
+503 
-508 VEKLQEVKTAVES
+508 
-521 EEKVQERY
+521 KVQ
-529 SEELKAEEPKTE
+529 

-555 LLSDE
+555 LLSEE

-606 EKDILTQQIMP
+606 EKEMLTQQIAP

-625 REEEVLNA
+625 REEEVLQA
-633 QAEVLRR
+633 QAEVLHR

-666 GGELFMQLLDELVAE
+666 GGELFLQLLDELVAE
-681 KLHGSPEMLVEKVAS
+681 KLHGSPEVLVEKVAS

-709 SEPEAK
+709 SEPEAR

>member
-50 GGSGLIRITDNGS
+50 GGSGLVRITDNGS
-63 GIAADDVKTA
+63 GIATDDVKTA

-110 ELITKTKDAF
+110 ELVTKTKDSF
-120 VGTRYQI
+120 VGTRYVI
-127 DGGVEQ
+127 EGGTEQ
-133 AMEEAGCPDGTTFL
+133 TMEEAGCPDGTTFL

-162 KSAMS
+162 KSAMT
-167 EAGLCSELMQR
+167 EAGLCSDLMQR

-199 TSGNGN
+199 TPGNGN

-220 NLLEVNHIE
+220 NLLEVKHIE
-229 ESAGISVRGFI
+229 ESAGIQVTGFI
-240 GKPVVSRGNR
+240 GKPIVSRGNR

-291 SMDTAMID
+291 SMDTAMLD

-311 SDSEAVYYAV
+311 ADSEAVYYAV
-321 YHAVRDAL
+321 YHAVKETL

-339 FGKDEKS
+339 FGKEEKS
-346 TPVEL
+346 TPVVL
-351 LKKEAKPE
+351 PKREAEPE
-359 QFETVRLARE
+359 QFETRRMAQQAEKKPLEQSNQVVQPVQMAN
-369 THAKQ
+369 TQTAGNHASA
-374 VDVRPAGMVGNSAS
+374 VEAVMV
-388 PAGTFGSGVKTAEN
+388 KE
-402 AVKSTVGSVGKTPGA
+402 
-417 VTEPIVKADTE
+417 
-428 RANVVENKDAEPI
+428 DA
-441 NSAATAS
+441 A
-448 VGGNVLRDEK
+448 L
-458 ASYEV
+458 YEV
-463 KKNDKGIGD
+463 RKSDERKQN
-472 STKVDR
+472 STKVEHEDITREEEIKEVRKPDDTAESEDR
-478 MSVGSFTEDLL
+478 QAILPQL
-489 SFQDK
+489 QK
-494 SELQERKVT
+494 SEAKQYEAQPSEKPEFRQEAA
-503 EEKVP
+503 
-508 VEKLQEVKTAVES
+508 QH
-521 EEKVQERY
+521 
-529 SEELKAEEPKTE
+529 PKE
-541 EPPVYVQEQMELPN
+541 PVYVQKQMELPN

-560 NKKEYRIVGQLF
+560 NKKEYRIIGQLF
-572 ATYWLIE
+572 LTYWLIE

-606 EKDILTQQIMP
+606 DKEMLTQQIAP
-617 PYIASLSL
+617 PYIASLSI
-625 REEEVLNA
+625 REEEVLKE
-633 QAEVLRR
+633 QGEVLRH

-654 VTGVPADLCGLT
+654 VTGVPTDLCGLT
-666 GGELFMQLLDELVAE
+666 GGELFLQLLDELVAE
-681 KLHGSPEMLVEKVAS
+681 KLHGSPELLVEKVAS
-696 MSCKAAVKGNMVL
+696 MSCKAAVKGNQVL

-729 CPHGRPTTISMTK
+729 CPHGRPTTISMSK

>member
-63 GIAADDVKTA
+63 GIASDDVKTA

-120 VGTRYQI
+120 VGTRYLI
-127 DGGVEQ
+127 DGGIEQ

-205 LKEVIYQIYGREITA
+205 LKEVIYQIYGREITV

-273 AYRSYMMQ
+273 GYRSYMMQ

-339 FGKDEKS
+339 FGKEEKS
-346 TPVEL
+346 TKVEL
-351 LKKEAKPE
+351 PKRDTRPE
-359 QFETVRLARE
+359 QFEIARMAQQTV
-369 THAKQ
+369 AKPNGGSL
-374 VDVRPAGMVGNSAS
+374 VGFTGNVVKSTENPA
-388 PAGTFGSGVKTAEN
+388 
-402 AVKSTVGSVGKTPGA
+402 KSTVGTRESSDGKEDESVK
-417 VTEPIVKADTE
+417 K
-428 RANVVENKDAEPI
+428 
-441 NSAATAS
+441 AATIPVRAT
-448 VGGNVLRDEK
+448 VLKEEEVP
-458 ASYEV
+458 YEI
-463 KKNDKGIGD
+463 KKNDNAVSD
-472 STKVDR
+472 STKVD
-478 MSVGSFTEDLL
+478 SANIGSFVEDLL
-489 SFQDK
+489 SFREPVREEKK
-494 SELQERKVT
+494 SETVVQEPN
-503 EEKVP
+503 VP
-508 VEKLQEVKTAVES
+508 EQILS
-521 EEKVQERY
+521 EEKAQPAKVKE
-529 SEELKAEEPKTE
+529 ST
-541 EPPVYVQEQMELPN
+541 VYVQEQMELPN
-555 LLSDE
+555 LLSDD

-606 EKDILTQQIMP
+606 EKEMLTQQIAP
-617 PYIASLSL
+617 PYIASLSR
-625 REEEVLNA
+625 REEEVLQA

-681 KLHGSPEMLVEKVAS
+681 KLHGSPEVLVEKVAS

-709 SEPEAK
+709 SETEAK

>member
-103 ISAVAQV
+103 VSAVAQV

-127 DGGVEQ
+127 DGGIEQ

-199 TSGNGN
+199 TAGNGN

-339 FGKDEKS
+339 FGKEEKS
-346 TPVEL
+346 TLVEL
-351 LKKEAKPE
+351 PKKETRPE
-359 QFETVRLARE
+359 QFETVRMARE
-369 THAKQ
+369 TGT
-374 VDVRPAGMVGNSAS
+374 RPVVGSPVGTDRNSS
-388 PAGTFGSGVKTAEN
+388 SSAGTFGSGVKPVE
-402 AVKSTVGSVGKTPGA
+402 STVKPTVGGVVRNTET
-417 VTEPIVKADTE
+417 VTEPIGKTNTETAD
-428 RANVVENKDAEPI
+428 VVENKVAEPVKT
-441 NSAATAS
+441 AAVKPVIAS
-448 VGGNVLRDEK
+448 VIQEDK
-458 ASYEV
+458 APYEV
-463 KKNDKGIGD
+463 KKNDKKADD
-472 STKVDR
+472 STKVDNAP
-478 MSVGSFTEDLL
+478 VGSFAEDLL

-508 VEKLQEVKTAVES
+508 EKKAPEVKS
-521 EEKVQERY
+521 
-529 SEELKAEEPKTE
+529 EEPKISK
-541 EPPVYVQEQMELPN
+541 PPVYTQEQMELPN

-606 EKDILTQQIMP
+606 EKEMLTQQIMP

-625 REEEVLNA
+625 REEEVLKA
-633 QAEVLRR
+633 QTEVLRR

-666 GGELFMQLLDELVAE
+666 GGELFLQLLDELVAE

-709 SEPEAK
+709 SEQEAK
-715 AMIDLLLTLDNPYH
+715 AMIDLLLTLNNPYH

>member
-273 AYRSYMMQ
+273 GYRSYMMQ

-339 FGKDEKS
+339 FGKEEKS
-346 TPVEL
+346 TKVEL
-351 LKKEAKPE
+351 PKRETRPE
-359 QFETVRLARE
+359 QFETARMAQQ
-369 THAKQ
+369 TGT
-374 VDVRPAGMVGNSAS
+374 RPIGGSVTS
-388 PAGTFGSGVKTAEN
+388 PAGNMTRSDEN
-402 AVKSTVGSVGKTPGA
+402 AVKPVVGSVVRSMEK
-417 VTEPIVKADTE
+417 VTEPVEKNVSE
-428 RANVVENKDAEPI
+428 RTVVVENKPVEQI
-441 NSAATAS
+441 KTTAAKTVEEA
-448 VGGNVLRDEK
+448 VLREEK
-458 ASYEV
+458 APYAV
-463 KKNDKGIGD
+463 AINDKKTD
-472 STKVDR
+472 SSTKVVSTD
-478 MSVGSFTEDLL
+478 SVSKSSFEEDLR
-489 SFQDK
+489 SF
-494 SELQERKVT
+494 R
-503 EEKVP
+503 EEKELSSQNTAHSEQTEQVQKEQETKIPKEAQKVNVP
-508 VEKLQEVKTAVES
+508 ETNAQE
-521 EEKVQERY
+521 Q
-529 SEELKAEEPKTE
+529 
-541 EPPVYVQEQMELPN
+541 PVYIQEQMELPN

-560 NKKEYRIVGQLF
+560 NKKEYRIIGQLF

-606 EKDILTQQIMP
+606 EKEMLTQQIAP

-625 REEEVLNA
+625 REEEVLKA

-696 MSCKAAVKGNMVL
+696 MSCKAAVKGNMTM
-709 SEPEAK
+709 SEQEAK

>member
-110 ELITKTKDAF
+110 ELITKTKDSF
-120 VGTRYQI
+120 VGTRYLI

-167 EAGLCSELMQR
+167 EAGLCSDLMQR

-220 NLLEVNHIE
+220 NLLEVKHIE
-229 ESAGISVRGFI
+229 ESAGISVAGFI

-261 IKSSVVSKAIEE
+261 IKSSVVSRAIEE

-311 SDSEAVYYAV
+311 TDSEAVYYAV

-339 FGKDEKS
+339 FGKEEKS

-351 LKKEAKPE
+351 PKKEARPE
-359 QFETVRLARE
+359 QFETVRMAQQTMAR
-369 THAKQ
+369 
-374 VDVRPAGMVGNSAS
+374 P
-388 PAGTFGSGVKTAEN
+388 VKTMLEKKPEVQAPKVSEQVFKPPVIKPVAE
-402 AVKSTVGSVGKTPGA
+402 AVLLEEKAPYEIKKTTSVSEKSTSVDKN
-417 VTEPIVKADTE
+417 EKIKNDTE
-428 RANVVENKDAEPI
+428 KTTIVMPEPEQSVEIKEP
-441 NSAATAS
+441 
-448 VGGNVLRDEK
+448 EP
-458 ASYEV
+458 V
-463 KKNDKGIGD
+463 K
-472 STKVDR
+472 
-478 MSVGSFTEDLL
+478 
-489 SFQDK
+489 
-494 SELQERKVT
+494 
-503 EEKVP
+503 
-508 VEKLQEVKTAVES
+508 
-521 EEKVQERY
+521 
-529 SEELKAEEPKTE
+529 EPEQPKKRE
-541 EPPVYVQEQMELPN
+541 QPVYVQEQMELPN
-555 LLSDE
+555 LLSEE

-579 MDGQLFMIDQHAAH
+579 MEGQLFMIDQHAAH

-606 EKDILTQQIMP
+606 EKEMLTQQIAP
-617 PYIASLSL
+617 PFIARLRCYVVWALSLSIL
-625 REEEVLNA
+625 
-633 QAEVLRR
+633 AEGITR
-640 LGFEFEHFGGRDYK
+640 
-654 VTGVPADLCGLT
+654 
-666 GGELFMQLLDELVAE
+666 
-681 KLHGSPEMLVEKVAS
+681 
-696 MSCKAAVKGNMVL
+696 
-709 SEPEAK
+709 
-715 AMIDLLLTLDNPYH
+715 
-729 CPHGRPTTISMTK
+729 
-742 QEIEKKFKRIV
+742 